1 MGIGAALMELALM
14 PEFAHLVDIRHT
26 AEYGNVYAI
35 SDVAVCLGLSIGTYC
50 FPSILLS
57 NLQSGILDLYVF

>member
-35 SDVAVCLGLSIGTYC
+35 SDVAVCLGLWI
-50 FPSILLS
+50 
-57 NLQSGILDLYVF
+57 GILVHRHSFSFHKNITCPLKTAM